1 MHPTHENSIGQPSRL
16 NCYKVLALESARS
29 SVPTVSQQAIR
40 DAYRRALLRNHPDKV
55 SNTKAYTID
64 VITYA
69 YKTLN
74 DPEQR
79 LRHDK
84 QLKCRLP
91 EKDDNGFDE
100 YHTGID
106 TVDLDELHYNNIQ
119 KNWHRDCR
127 CGDPKGFTLN
137 EDDLQGS
144 IEQGELVAE
153 CPGCSLRLRVAFAV
167 TDDG

>member
-1 MHPTHENSIGQPSRL
+1 MGHLSRI

-29 SVPTVSQQAIR
+29 SVPTASHQAIR

-64 VITYA
+64 DITYA
-69 YKTLN
+69 YKTLS

-84 QLKCRLP
+84 QLKCKVP
-91 EKDDNGFDE
+91 EKDDDGFDE
-100 YHTGID
+100 YHTGFD
-106 TVDLDELHYNNIQ
+106 TADLGELHYDNIQ

-127 CGDPKGFTLN
+127 CGDSNGFTLN
-137 EDDLQGS
+137 EDDLRKS
-144 IEQGELVAE
+144 IEQGEVVAE

-167 TDDG
+167 ADDG